1 MPKGLEL
8 AAPGNAIINR
18 QNGTFAKGNA
28 FRSIPKEGLTQLI
41 LQI

>member
-1 MPKGLEL
+1 MNK
-8 AAPGNAIINR
+8 NR
-18 QNGTFAKGNA
+18 KIEENWNPDGTFAKGYA